1 MLRLRRSAL
10 FVLLVPA
17 ACAAPARVDDA
28 PDSTEAAIS
37 SADTPCD
44 GDWSQIGAGVSYKA
58 TGKGDAV
65 FIGFAGYSVQSK
77 WSCDWVDALQAARL
91 DGLGVGH
98 VIAVKG
104 PRDASY
110 SGGEIENSMLAKR
123 LVADLAGA
131 APFIL
136 VAAHSSGSYVAHEL
150 LHELHGASSLDPDGL
165 TRGKIVYANLDGGGT
180 GFDASI
186 AADLKKAA
194 FVYATDPTLRSG
206 SSANAGS
213 IQAEAATY
221 GTKAIGITSAN
232 SGCNSGAKWC
242 LHDLLVTTKPHN
254 PAAYDLAH
262 DYTDFTN
269 RPVQTAWID
278 ALTPDLR

>member
-1 MLRLRRSAL
+1 MASLLRSAL
-10 FVLLVPA
+10 LLPLLLA
-17 ACAAPARVDDA
+17 ACAAP
-28 PDSTEAAIS
+28 EAADETAATGSAIS
-37 SADTPCD
+37 TTDTPCD
-44 GDWSQIGAGVSYKA
+44 GDWQQLGAGVSYRA

-65 FIGFAGYSVQSK
+65 FVGFAGYSVKSK
-77 WSCDWVDALQAARL
+77 WSCDWVDALQTARL
-91 DGLGVGH
+91 DALGVGH

-110 SGGEIENSMLAKR
+110 SGGEIGSSALAKR
-123 LVADLAGA
+123 LVADLGGA

-150 LHELHGASSLDPDGL
+150 LRELHGTSSLDPDGV
-165 TRGKIVYANLDGGGT
+165 TKGKIVYANLDGGST

-186 AADLKKAA
+186 AADLKRAA
-194 FVYATDPTLRSG
+194 FVYANDTSLASG
-206 SSANAGS
+206 HSANAGS
-213 IQAEAATY
+213 IEAEAMSYKT
-221 GTKAIGITSAN
+221 TAIGITSEG

-254 PAAYDLAH
+254 PAAYDLAR
-262 DYTDFTN
+262 DYTDFSN

-278 ALTPDLR
+278 ALQDDLQ